1 MQANVLSKVQTLVRD
16 EHTPKDAL
24 EALAVVTH
32 ATALCLSWNPNND
45 RELMSNVAWKQT
57 YKLDQKSIYVSV
69 VRLGD
74 HAIVLATDAEVRH
87 DLIKNAK
94 QRDNRSSWEVPLERY
109 IPSTSLPMD
118 AEKAKSVVNEEL
130 VDHILTVLQHE
141 TNKKLNSSL
150 SQDKSPQSG
159 SRTHLLNPP
168 QFSSDAPAQRNS
180 AIPGESNPLR
190 IGDKDR
196 DPLAASNLPP
206 FPGNT
211 NPQNPLDKSGDGMIL
226 GPSHPMFRGSG
237 RFRESSPPIGPDMG
251 GEYLPPNAVPPGARF
266 DPIGPFPSQQ
276 PRPSRLPRDPFQSGP
291 RMNPDWDEMPPPGGG
306 FGNMYM

>member
-1 MQANVLSKVQTLVRD
+1 MQANVLRKVQTLVRD
-16 EHTPKDAL
+16 EHLPKDAL
-24 EALAVVTH
+24 DALAVVTH
-32 ATALCLSWNPNND
+32 ATALCLSWDPNND
-45 RELMSNVAWKQT
+45 REFMSNVAWKQT
-57 YKLDQKSIYVSV
+57 YKFDQKSIYVSV
-69 VRLGD
+69 VRVGD
-74 HAIVLATDAEVRH
+74 HAIVLATDAEVSV
-87 DLIKNAK
+87 DLMKNAK
-94 QRDNRSSWEVPLERY
+94 QRDNCSSWEVPLDRY

-118 AEKAKSVVNEEL
+118 AEKAKSVVLEEL
-130 VDHILTVLQHE
+130 VNPILMVLQHE
-141 TNKKLNSSL
+141 TDKEQNSPL
-150 SQDKSPQSG
+150 GENQLPQSS
-159 SRTHLLNPP
+159 SRSHSSNPAQFASKAPP
-168 QFSSDAPAQRNS
+168 QRDS
-180 AIPGESNPLR
+180 AISSASDPLR

-211 NPQNPLDKSGDGMIL
+211 HPQNPLDTSGDGMIL
-226 GPSHPMFRGSG
+226 GPSHPMFQGSG
-237 RFRESSPPIGPDMG
+237 QFRASSPDIGPDTA